1 MTLLYLIGRK
11 IKKMMSPNNVKA
23 VFLESSWPWL
33 FLYHQMTQVFHPIM
47 EFVLDWSFV
56 FLGWHWCNGVS
67 RKSIL
72 CHPILQNDRYQ
83 VLFVNVTRTSADFS
97 AICDLIWLPF
107 GVWQAVT
114 KPWSDTKGHPNR
126 CSSSGEILF
135 QTWDPEEVVIL
146 WWFFSTFLC
155 NLHSLSANHSLWLM
169 LPGLP
174 RGTDLYPMVS
184 ATSAKT
190 KMKLI
195 CAQRF
200 PAGLAFD
207 CARVLCKPKNTQM
220 YTEPYL
226 EYTVPYLL
234 YAKNNKYQV
243 KRKGQHL

>member
-126 CSSSGEILF
+126 CSSSREILF
-135 QTWDPEEVVIL
+135 QTWDSEEVVIL
-146 WWFFSTFLC
+146 WWFFPTFLC
-155 NLHSLSANHSLWLM
+155 NSQIKDKFCHFSIKVMLWINDKTWNFLNNFKHDWGNKSYGWTFYPVSIWHGVKNKCIPRKPVSPPLVCNWNQHSAGHGCFFCWL
-169 LPGLP
+169 
-174 RGTDLYPMVS
+174 
-184 ATSAKT
+184 
-190 KMKLI
+190 
-195 CAQRF
+195 
-200 PAGLAFD
+200 
-207 CARVLCKPKNTQM
+207 NTW
-220 YTEPYL
+220 
-226 EYTVPYLL
+226 
-234 YAKNNKYQV
+234 
-243 KRKGQHL
+243 